1 MQKDTKAP
9 RQGHLNPLSTA
20 NLPRHLHH
28 TLSLSFTTADPRPLA
43 DSLQNTQPNKH
54 SREKGNVHLLSR
66 PSWTKASSSHVWF
79 LISAHNR
86 MSAWDNHFPSK
97 HKLNFS
103 KMFFSVIYLHLLA
116 HFLFYAIWNLHKAF
130 ETCNSSRKVV
140 KHLSHKTALGHPQA
154 KAATVQRYSSESLEL
169 KSCTDFPISH
179 IIMSLTF
186 KE

>member
-1 MQKDTKAP
+1 MQKGTKAP

-43 DSLQNTQPNKH
+43 DSLQTTQPNKH

-86 MSAWDNHFPSK
+86 MSAWDSHFPSK
-97 HKLNFS
+97 HKLNSEFS
-103 KMFFSVIYLHLLA
+103 LQQDVFFSDLFTLSCTFPVLRYLKSSQC
-116 HFLFYAIWNLHKAF
+116 IWNMQF
-130 ETCNSSRKVV
+130 
-140 KHLSHKTALGHPQA
+140 Q
-154 KAATVQRYSSESLEL
+154 Q
-169 KSCTDFPISH
+169 KSCKTSKSQNCFGSSSGEGSH
-179 IIMSLTF
+179 SSALLFWKFGVEILHRLYN
-186 KE
+186 

>member
-103 KMFFSVIYLHLLA
+103 KMFFFSDLFTPSCTFPVLRYLKSSQS
-116 HFLFYAIWNLHKAF
+116 IWNMQF
-130 ETCNSSRKVV
+130 
-140 KHLSHKTALGHPQA
+140 Q
-154 KAATVQRYSSESLEL
+154 Q
-169 KSCTDFPISH
+169 KSCKTPKSQNCFGSSSGEGSH
-179 IIMSLTF
+179 SSALLFWKFGVEILHRLSN
-186 KE
+186 